1 MAASRKLYGGSSMSL
16 LLQNDTR
23 LPSSS
28 HQVLDS
34 LWLHTSDPSSFQG
47 SKSMVDFENGRGSN
61 NIRDRSFFQQGLMEK
76 EENNNNSNN
85 MCDDDYDPSCFHQT
99 GNGNSKKRRLTS
111 EQVQFLERSFEVEN
125 KLEPERKVQLAK
137 ELGLQPRQVA
147 IWFQNRRARFK
158 TKQLEKEYGALKASF
173 DKLKGDYESL
183 LQQNHKL
190 KQEVNSLKNKLI
202 PRDKNDGNYSS
213 DEKSSPHNVDI
224 MNLNDEKKEEEPI
237 MMELM
242 ISNST
247 SNENG
252 SKMPLTHPIMLTCK
266 QEDANSAKSDVLD
279 DSDSPHCT
287 YGNHHHH
294 HHRHLSS
301 FMEEEPAESDE
312 FSQDEDDNL
321 SENLLTLPCLP
332 KVEDNDACYHEQ
344 NENTCGF
351 GFPVEDQTFCFW
363 PY

>member
-1 MAASRKLYGGSSMSL
+1 MASGKLYGGSSMSL
-16 LLQNDTR
+16 LLQNESR

-28 HQVLDS
+28 QVLDS

-47 SKSMVDFENGRGSN
+47 SKNMVVDFENGRGSS
-61 NIRDRSFFQQGLMEK
+61 IRDRSFFQQGLIEK
-76 EENNNNSNN
+76 EENNNNG
-85 MCDDDYDPSCFHQT
+85 CDDDYDPSCFQQT
-99 GNGNSKKRRLTS
+99 GSNGGNSKKRRLTS
-111 EQVQFLERSFEVEN
+111 EQVQFLERSFEMEN

-183 LQQNHKL
+183 LQQNDKL
-190 KQEVNSLKNKLI
+190 KQEVNALRNKLI
-202 PRDKNDGNYSS
+202 PRDKEDENCSS
-213 DEKSSPHNVDI
+213 DEKSSPQDVDTINSNHN
-224 MNLNDEKKEEEPI
+224 KEEDEPV

-252 SKMPLTHPIMLTCK
+252 SKMPLPHPIILTCK

-279 DSDSPHCT
+279 DSADSPHCT
-287 YGNHHHH
+287 NNGNHDHHHH
-294 HHRHLSS
+294 HFSS
-301 FMEEEPAESDE
+301 FMEEEPADSDD
-312 FSQDEDDNL
+312 FSQDDDDNL